1 MVERGGCRRQAY
13 RGRRRQ
19 TGMEREREKGVEE
32 KRSLNRALEDRMGGE
47 VKKEKQS
54 GGQG

>member
-1 MVERGGCRRQAY
+1 MQEAGLQGTTEADRNGEGAR
-13 RGRRRQ
+13 
-19 TGMEREREKGVEE
+19 KGVEE